1 MLKKISCIFIIM
13 AIYPSSAF
21 AYLDPGTGSV
31 ILQVL
36 IGAIAAI
43 VATAK
48 LYWHKLLDFFGFKK
62 KSNNK
67 EPNKKSDKI

>member
-1 MLKKISCIFIIM
+1 MLKKISYIFIIM
-13 AIYPSSAF
+13 VIYPSSAF
-21 AYLDPGTGSV
+21 AYLDPGTGSI

-48 LYWHKLLDFFGFKK
+48 LYWQKLLNFFGVKK
-62 KSNNK
+62 KIKNK
-67 EPNKKSDKI
+67 ENKTN

>member
-1 MLKKISCIFIIM
+1 MFKKFSCIFIIM

-21 AYLDPGTGSV
+21 AYLDPGTGSI

-48 LYWHKLLDFFGFKK
+48 LYWQKLLNFFGIKK
-62 KSNNK
+62 KLKNK
-67 EPNKKSDKI
+67 EDKIN